1 MVKIVHLK
9 FKFLTDIT
17 TIGTATGMVYIFN
30 IGSPGGNK
38 LNLSSILRPNTAFG
52 PVRVIRFNLD
62 GQVLVTGHDVG
73 ALEVFI
79 FIFPHLF
86 FLCQQYTKENYL
98 VRLETVHIR
107 VLEY

>member
-1 MVKIVHLK
+1 
-9 FKFLTDIT
+9 
-17 TIGTATGMVYIFN
+17 MVYIFN

-86 FLCQQYTKENYL
+86 FSMSAIGYWNIRLTHIPYSDARCNLNAL
-98 VRLETVHIR
+98 VHATYYV
-107 VLEY
+107 VFF

>member
-1 MVKIVHLK
+1 
-9 FKFLTDIT
+9 
-17 TIGTATGMVYIFN
+17 MVYIFN
-30 IGSPGGNK
+30 IGGPGGNK

-86 FLCQQYTKENYL
+86 LLCQQYDKEKY
-98 VRLETVHIR
+98 VTYARYYSPRFVHFKPTF
-107 VLEY
+107 

>member
-1 MVKIVHLK
+1 
-9 FKFLTDIT
+9 
-17 TIGTATGMVYIFN
+17 MVYIFN

-73 ALEVFI
+73 ALEVIFVGVFSTFI
-79 FIFPHLF
+79 FSMSAI
-86 FLCQQYTKENYL
+86 
-98 VRLETVHIR
+98 
-107 VLEY
+107 

>member
-1 MVKIVHLK
+1 
-9 FKFLTDIT
+9 
-17 TIGTATGMVYIFN
+17 MVYIFN
-30 IGSPGGNK
+30 IGCPGGNK

-86 FLCQQYTKENYL
+86 CYVSNMTKKNMYRTRAIITRGLYILNPLFEGQK
-98 VRLETVHIR
+98 RF
-107 VLEY
+107 

>member
-1 MVKIVHLK
+1 
-9 FKFLTDIT
+9 
-17 TIGTATGMVYIFN
+17 MVYIFT
-30 IGSPGGNK
+30 IGGPGGYK

-79 FIFPHLF
+79 FHFSTFIFS
-86 FLCQQYTKENYL
+86 
-98 VRLETVHIR
+98 ISAI
-107 VLEY
+107 

>member
-1 MVKIVHLK
+1 
-9 FKFLTDIT
+9 
-17 TIGTATGMVYIFN
+17 MVYIFT
-30 IGSPGGNK
+30 IGGPGGNK

-86 FLCQQYTKENYL
+86 YLCQQYDKENYL
-98 VRLETVHIR
+98 VRLETVHQGTGI
-107 VLEY
+107 LG